1 MAAIDKPVQI
11 NPWQGP
17 HRLERV
23 LYDKQDAGMTIPATN
38 DEGEIREDERSRRA
52 LCCVCDGCDGAAPRL
67 LYVNQCGCRVCR
79 ADLTMRCVP
88 WKNKRGRIWGW
99 MHVIWPCLL
108 RP

>member
-38 DEGEIREDERSRRA
+38 DEGEIREDEKPARA
-52 LCCVCDGCDGAAPRL
+52 VLRL
-67 LYVNQCGCRVCR
+67 
-79 ADLTMRCVP
+79 
-88 WKNKRGRIWGW
+88 
-99 MHVIWPCLL
+99 
-108 RP
+108 